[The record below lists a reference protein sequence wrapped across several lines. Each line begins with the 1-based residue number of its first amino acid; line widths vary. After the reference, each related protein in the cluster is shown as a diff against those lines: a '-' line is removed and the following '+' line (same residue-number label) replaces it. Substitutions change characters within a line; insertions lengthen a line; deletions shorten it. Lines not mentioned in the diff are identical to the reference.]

1 MARLLT
7 QPMAGTAVGMVP
19 EGRPSASAQIAF
31 AVEEPPIAPVEFGRL
46 HARLEAWADLAHV
59 PHQDPLQLRVLE
71 VTPNASPAALDGVVF
86 HAERYPVGGTTPMR
100 EHSAAEFVPLPH
112 FSWSERPLSLPLDVD
127 EIATAL
133 FLSHGDLSRAAALL
147 KVDKARLMRPIRRSP
162 RLQRLV
168 DWERKTRG

>member
-1 MARLLT
+1 MPT
-7 QPMAGTAVGMVP
+7 
-19 EGRPSASAQIAF
+19 
-31 AVEEPPIAPVEFGRL
+31 
-46 HARLEAWADLAHV
+46 
-59 PHQDPLQLRVLE
+59 
-71 VTPNASPAALDGVVF
+71 
-86 HAERYPVGGTTPMR
+86 R
-100 EHSAAEFVPLPH
+100 EHSVDEFVPLPY